1 MLQKLALPTSSPYAF
16 ACWPENP
23 IFQNIRF
30 SIMTLSISVKKVA
43 LGKMVKNCHA
53 EWRQLDHVAQCPYA
67 DCCGTT
73 PVVDLIKALGS

>member
-1 MLQKLALPTSSPYAF
+1 
-16 ACWPENP
+16 
-23 IFQNIRF
+23 
-30 SIMTLSISVKKVA
+30 MTLSISVKKVA

-53 EWRQLDHVAQCPYA
+53 EWRKLDHVAQCPYA